1 MADRILKSIT
11 FPDLPDKY
19 LIPQGDVTKADL
31 ENFAENGTVANAR
44 QLVASI
50 YEEDKTPY
58 NFRTSGGSLDI
69 GDREYLRKIVGG
81 TVAWNQ
87 LVRNPQPSSDSYWGS
102 IRGSLSYA
110 NNVITMTADGTGLC
124 TAQASLVKGTPN
136 HKYFVSFDINVS
148 DASKA
153 ISMALSSTS
162 INNNTIGSFYPTSAN
177 TWQTKATIFVP
188 TNDSIEGLRIAMS
201 SPSNGDTMK
210 FRNVIVIDLT
220 QMFGSTIADYI
231 YSLETA
237 TAGAGV
243 AWFKKLFP
251 KDYYAYNAGEL
262 ISVKTSKHIT
272 TGFNQMPSNRLIKA
286 TYNASVGD
294 TLNTDAPTTSITGEN
309 PITINATSS
318 WQGGAFVS
326 DPMVKDCQYQ
336 LTAKVECGTATNL
349 RLTAYIVDKDYK
361 VIHSFGAI
369 SSSAYGNLNYTYT
382 PTIDGARFVLYVANY
397 STGIITVSDLCVH
410 LAWDN
415 SRNGEYEA
423 YEAHEY
429 ALDDVELRGI
439 PKLDSSN
446 NLYYDGD
453 EYESDGTVT
462 RRYTELTLDGTQ
474 STNFGTGVSGDVRY
488 FTFALPFTSVNTPTS
503 GQVNAISN
511 SFKVFAGA
519 TVGNCY
525 VTGNGLVL
533 VVVLPQTVTTSAEA
547 KTYFTSHPATF
558 LLPLATPTTE
568 TADPYQET
576 QIVNDFGTEEF
587 VDTRTI
593 PIPVGHSTDYQAN
606 LVAKLEMSPVS
617 PNGNGEYIVKQT
629 SGENEY
635 ISLVSS
641 TTIQNII
648 ARLEALEG

>member
-87 LVRNPQPSSDSYWGS
+87 LIQPKANTVMGITITVSNGKYTLNGTVSSSGGGRTGD
-102 IRGSLSYA
+102 LS
-110 NNVITMTADGTGLC
+110 DPR
-124 TAQASLVKGTPN
+124 PN
-136 HKYFVSFDINVS
+136 IISGHKYLLRTTLDTSGISAFFLNL
-148 DASKA
+148 ASNA
-153 ISMALSSTS
+153 STYF
-162 INNNTIGSFYPTSAN
+162 NFGKGNTIVSASFTGEAIFGANFVANAEINTSGYI
-177 TWQTKATIFVP
+177 QLF
-188 TNDSIEGLRIAMS
+188 
-201 SPSNGDTMK
+201 
-210 FRNVIVIDLT
+210 DLT

-231 YSLETA
+231 YSLEQA

>member
-31 ENFAENGTVANAR
+31 ENFAENGTVGNAK

-87 LVRNPQPSSDSYWGS
+87 LVLENTSTDSGVTKSFANGKIILNGTPTKASTLIYTDNLKTPSHKILIVSNGWT
-102 IRGSLSYA
+102 R
-110 NNVITMTADGTGLC
+110 TGLY
-124 TAQASLVKGTPN
+124 TILRDYTNSINLYSWNPSTP
-136 HKYFVSFDINVS
+136 F
-148 DASKA
+148 ASKVV
-153 ISMALSSTS
+153 S
-162 INNNTIGSFYPTSAN
+162 I
-177 TWQTKATIFVP
+177 
-188 TNDSIEGLRIAMS
+188 
-201 SPSNGDTMK
+201 PSNCNSWRLYFNFTTEADT
-210 FRNVIVIDLT
+210 FDNETFPIQVFDLT

-231 YSLETA
+231 YSLEQA

-272 TGFNQMPSNRLIKA
+272 TGFNQFDKSKAVDNSRFTTTTPSSVSGLSRSDYIRVVPNASYYFKGVTPNNSGYSGVFWFDEDKNYIKADGANASTSTTPANVLATAPSNA
-286 TYNASVGD
+286 YFVGV
-294 TLNTDAPTTSITGEN
+294 NFFTTN
-309 PITINATSS
+309 
-318 WQGGAFVS
+318 
-326 DPMVKDCQYQ
+326 KDN
-336 LTAKVECGTATNL
+336 VN
-349 RLTAYIVDKDYK
+349 V
-361 VIHSFGAI
+361 
-369 SSSAYGNLNYTYT
+369 N
-382 PTIDGARFVLYVANY
+382 
-397 STGIITVSDLCVH
+397 

-415 SRNGEYEA
+415 SRNGEYEP

-439 PKLDSSN
+439 PKLDSNN

-453 EYESDGTVT
+453 EYENDGTVT
-462 RRYTELTLDGTQ
+462 RKYGIVDLGTLNWSYNSSSLLFYTGINDAVKSANTGLHGVCSKYRCVVGYNPTGGINDTTQ
-474 STNFGTGVSGDVRY
+474 D
-488 FTFALPFTSVNTPTS
+488 
-503 GQVNAISN
+503 
-511 SFKVFAGA
+511 KVFSIGSSFV
-519 TVGNCY
+519 TVGSNLLIRDTAY
-525 VTGNGLVL
+525 TDPEQFKTALSGVYLVY
-533 VVVLPQTVTTSAEA
+533 E
-547 KTYFTSHPATF
+547 
-558 LLPLATPTTE
+558 LATPTTE
-568 TADPYQET
+568 SADPYQET

>member
-87 LVRNPQPSSDSYWGS
+87 LNNDNLGWNANRCTIALDDTTYTVTVSTTTYDFVGFYKNSYGFPKNHKLLIAADVKPSTTLSYVSITAANRSVSKTSPTANAWNRVSGIVDALDTGTQFIINFMYPSGTIALNDTHQVRNIQ
-102 IRGSLSYA
+102 L
-110 NNVITMTADGTGLC
+110 
-124 TAQASLVKGTPN
+124 
-136 HKYFVSFDINVS
+136 F
-148 DASKA
+148 
-153 ISMALSSTS
+153 
-162 INNNTIGSFYPTSAN
+162 
-177 TWQTKATIFVP
+177 
-188 TNDSIEGLRIAMS
+188 
-201 SPSNGDTMK
+201 
-210 FRNVIVIDLT
+210 DLT

-231 YSLETA
+231 YSLEQA
-237 TAGAGV
+237 NAGAGV

-272 TGFNQMPSNRLIKA
+272 TGFNQWDEEWEVGALDNNGANQTSSSNIRSKNYISIVPNTSYYFNTPNNMNVYWYDADKNFISIEAVVASGSKLKTSPSNAHYARF
-286 TYNASVGD
+286 Y
-294 TLNTDAPTTSITGEN
+294 
-309 PITINATSS
+309 
-318 WQGGAFVS
+318 
-326 DPMVKDCQYQ
+326 
-336 LTAKVECGTATNL
+336 TA
-349 RLTAYIVDKDYK
+349 
-361 VIHSFGAI
+361 
-369 SSSAYGNLNYTYT
+369 SAYGTTYKND
-382 PTIDGARFVLYVANY
+382 ICIN
-397 STGIITVSDLCVH
+397 

-415 SRNGEYEA
+415 SRNGEYEP

-429 ALDDVELRGI
+429 SIDDVELRGI
-439 PKLDSSN
+439 LKLDSNN
-446 NLYYDGD
+446 NLCYDGD
-453 EYESDGTVT
+453 EYGSDGTVT
-462 RRYTELTLDGTQ
+462 RRYGIVDLGTLSWTYSASTFNGAFVTALNDMIQNTAGSVCSKYQSVDGRLGTYDKAIYTKNNGNQ
-474 STNFGTGVSGDVRY
+474 VWVRDTAYTDASTFKTAMSGVY
-488 FTFALPFTSVNTPTS
+488 
-503 GQVNAISN
+503 
-511 SFKVFAGA
+511 
-519 TVGNCY
+519 
-525 VTGNGLVL
+525 LVY
-533 VVVLPQTVTTSAEA
+533 E
-547 KTYFTSHPATF
+547 
-558 LLPLATPTTE
+558 LATPTTE
-568 TADPYQET
+568 SADPYQGT

-593 PIPVGHSTDYQAN
+593 PIPVGHSTEYQAN